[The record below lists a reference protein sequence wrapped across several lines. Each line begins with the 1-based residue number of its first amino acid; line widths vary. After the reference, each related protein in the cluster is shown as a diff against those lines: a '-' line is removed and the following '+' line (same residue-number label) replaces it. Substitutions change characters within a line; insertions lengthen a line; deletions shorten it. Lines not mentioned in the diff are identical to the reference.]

1 MRWLPIALVVLGN
14 VAYHLGQKNVPR
26 GVQPLWA
33 ALGMYLVAGV
43 ATLVLL
49 PFLAGGPVRAAAGAA
64 VHWSVLVIGL
74 GIVAIEVGFLLAYRA
89 GWPLSTASLSA
100 GTLLA
105 LVLLPIGLAAFHE
118 SMSLSRFAGFV
129 LCVGGLW
136 LMSGR

>member
-1 MRWLPIALVVLGN
+1 MRWLPILLVVLGN
-14 VAYHLGQKNVPR
+14 VAYHIGQKSVPR

-33 ALGMYLVAGV
+33 ALGMYVVA
-43 ATLVLL
+43 ALTTLLLL
-49 PFLAGGPVRAAAGAA
+49 PAIATGPVRVAAGAA
-64 VHWSVLVIGL
+64 VHWSILAIGL

-105 LVLLPIGLAAFHE
+105 LVLLPIGLVAFRE
-118 SMSLSRFAGFV
+118 SLSPARGLGFV
-129 LCVGGLW
+129 LCLAGLW